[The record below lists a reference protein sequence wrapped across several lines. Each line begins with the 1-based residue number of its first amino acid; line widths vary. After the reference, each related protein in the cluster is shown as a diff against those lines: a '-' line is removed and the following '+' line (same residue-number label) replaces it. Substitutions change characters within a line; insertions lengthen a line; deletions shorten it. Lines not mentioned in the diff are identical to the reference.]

1 MNDTAEVVP
10 FPEPPQSTASSLDE
24 LFPDGQIRL
33 VEISVSNWG
42 TFGGK
47 AVHTARIDSDGTL
60 VTGHTGAGKTTF
72 IDAHQVLLLPPG
84 SAYFNIAA
92 AQADRRDRSLLT
104 YVRGKWASTEDS
116 NGRDVAKF
124 KRPKDALSGV
134 RAIYRTETGKEYTLA
149 ALFWIGS
156 EGTSVQDVRRVYVV
170 AQCNLSL
177 KDLLNQVRGGGGSP
191 KHSNLAKVY
200 DGDER
205 VRIVPE
211 KFEPYA
217 LLARNLLSMENDN
230 APALLARA
238 MGLKRIDDLTELVRT
253 LVLEEPDTRDKAQK
267 AIKEFD
273 DLKSIHSEL
282 ETARARQKGL
292 SRLPEQLESL
302 KKALDQRELLGK
314 QKMAL
319 PAWYARQR
327 IAILDD
333 MLKALQVEINELLA
347 AQECAEGGITRAVAA
362 RENAQRIFIAAG
374 GDKLQ
379 NLREREKLE
388 REKEKSAIRDRL
400 YVEDQI
406 KRSGLERNGAWTEA
420 SFGSIKRAAQAIVD
434 GSENESRALDEQY
447 ESAILALKKKE
458 AALQELVSEI
468 QALEAKPDSL
478 IDRDYQLMRAELCR
492 ELQAAADDMPFL
504 GELIGVRKDQEK
516 WQGAIERVL
525 GFQRLRLLVEPDLGA
540 RLTDL
545 LDRRHMGRRVGVEFV
560 RVDTS
565 MTVFKE
571 LSFLKKIEWK
581 QHPFREWLKRYLSDY
596 SLDCLDSTAAVRARP
611 HSMSVTGIIHRRV
624 GSFDKDDGIRI
635 DDQRLWFMG
644 FSNESK
650 KAKLA
655 ADAGKLSNE
664 CTAAKDELDRVK
676 KVRGELESRIS
687 AGKGLVTI
695 DWDDI
700 DVECRHAEALRVCRA
715 IEEFE
720 AAGVDLRKAEE
731 DLNACKNAEDDARTS
746 KSSIEITLTKRVEK
760 KTQWGARSEGE
771 AQKVARLVG
780 VDDRVYA
787 SLDGRFSTMSKEVF
801 ISEMDRGSNDKEAQ
815 STKSLSDENDEVN
828 DTVSEI
834 DRSVTSQIK
843 LYRREYPI
851 FAADLKDR
859 SGLLDGHGLITLLEE
874 WVAHYRELVDGKLPT
889 LVERFQTSLNVQAT
903 QSLTVIFQTIKNQ
916 GEEIEERIEQ
926 INRVLRETDFRP
938 GMYLVLAPIKLQQD
952 AVQNFNNQQK
962 MVMQMAVAG
971 KPEEHFA
978 AIKAIVATLEKATD
992 PNTRGSK
999 DSLSQ
1004 LDARYRMDFAARV
1017 IDRVTGEP
1025 RDYMRNTGGKSG
1037 GEKESFS
1044 GSIVAAAL
1052 AYVLTPSGGR
1062 RPIYC
1067 TVFLDEAFSNTSDL
1081 VAKRVLTV
1089 FRKLGLHLNLITP
1102 FKNVHLVRNYVKSAI
1117 IVSADPEM
1125 NSEISEATWEEI
1137 DRQLL
1142 RTSKELQVQATR
1154 LGVTFEEVTGA
1165 P

>member
-1 MNDTAEVVP
+1 MNDVTDVVP
-10 FPEPPQSTASSLDE
+10 FPEPPQSTASLDD

-33 VEISVSNWG
+33 TEISVSNWG
-42 TFGGK
+42 TFSGK
-47 AVHTARIDSDGTL
+47 VVHTARIDPDGTL

-134 RAIYRTETGKEYTLA
+134 RAMYRTDTGKEYTLA

-156 EGTSVQDVRRVYVV
+156 EGTSVQDVRRAYVV
-170 AQCNLSL
+170 AKCNLSL
-177 KDLLNQVRGGGGSP
+177 KDLLNQIRGSGGSP

-200 DGDER
+200 DGNER
-205 VRIVPE
+205 VRVVPE
-211 KFEPYA
+211 KFESYA
-217 LLARNLLSMENDN
+217 LHARNLLSMENDN

-267 AIKEFD
+267 AIREFD

-282 ETARARQKGL
+282 ETARARQKAL
-292 SRLPEQLESL
+292 YRLPDQLASL
-302 KKALDQRELLGK
+302 KKALDQREMLGK

-327 IAILDD
+327 ITILNG
-333 MLKALQVEINELLA
+333 MLEALQVEINDLLA
-347 AQECAEGGITRAVAA
+347 AQERAQGAITRAVAA
-362 RENAQRIFIAAG
+362 RENAQRIFDAAG

-388 REKEKSAIRDRL
+388 HEKEQSAIRERRS
-400 YVEDQI
+400 VEDQI
-406 KRSGLERNGAWTEA
+406 KRAGLERDGSWSESIFGA
-420 SFGSIKRAAQAIVD
+420 IKRAAQAMVD
-434 GSENESRALDEQY
+434 GSENESRTLDEQY
-447 ESAILALKKKE
+447 ESAIVALKKKE
-458 AALQELVSEI
+458 AALKELMSEI
-468 QALEAKPDSL
+468 QVLEAKPDSL
-478 IDRDYQLMRAELCR
+478 IQRDYQIMRAELCR
-492 ELQAAADDMPFL
+492 ELQATAEQMPFL
-504 GELIGVRKDQEK
+504 GELIGVRTDQEK

-525 GFQRLRLLVEPDLGA
+525 GFQRLRLLVEPELGA

-545 LDRRHMGRRVGVEFV
+545 LDGRHMGRRVGVEFV

-571 LSFLKKIEWK
+571 LSFLKKLEWK

-596 SLDCLDSTAAVRARP
+596 SLDCLDSTAAVRGRP
-611 HSMSVTGIIHRRV
+611 HSMSVTGIIHRRA

-635 DDQRLWFMG
+635 DDQRHWFMG
-644 FSNESK
+644 FNNDSK
-650 KAKLA
+650 KVKLA
-655 ADAGKLSNE
+655 ADAGRLSNE
-664 CTAAKDELDRVK
+664 CTAATDELDRVR
-676 KVRGELESRIS
+676 KVRGELESRVS

-695 DWDDI
+695 GWDAI
-700 DVECRHAEALRVCRA
+700 DVEGRHAEALKVRRA
-715 IEEFE
+715 IEEIE
-720 AAGVDLRKAEE
+720 AAGLDLRKAEE
-731 DLNACKNAEDDARTS
+731 DLHACKKAEDDARAD
-746 KSSIEITLTKRVEK
+746 KSTIEITLATRVEK
-760 KTQWGARSEGE
+760 KNQWCARSEGE
-771 AQKVARLVG
+771 TQKIARLAG
-780 VDDRVYA
+780 IDDWVYTT
-787 SLDGRFSTMSKEVF
+787 LEDRFSTMSKDIF
-801 ISEMDRGSNDKEAQ
+801 ISEMDRGSNDQEAK
-815 STKSLSDENDEVN
+815 SAKSLSDENDEVN
-828 DTVSEI
+828 DAVSEI

-859 SGLLDGHGLITLLEE
+859 SGLLDGHGLMTLLEE
-874 WVAHYRELVDGKLPT
+874 WVDHYRELVDGKLPS

-938 GMYLVLAPIKLQQD
+938 GMYLALAPIKLQQD
-952 AVQNFNNQQK
+952 AVQNFSNQQK
-962 MVMQMAVAG
+962 TVMQMAVAG

-978 AIKAIVATLEKATD
+978 AIRAIVATLEKATD

-1017 IDRVTGEP
+1017 IDRASGEP

-1062 RPIYC
+1062 RPTYC

-1102 FKNVHLVRNYVKSAI
+1102 FKNVQLVRNHVKSAI
-1117 IVSADPEM
+1117 IVSADSEM

-1142 RTSKELQVQATR
+1142 RTNKELQAQAIR
-1154 LGVTFEEVTGA
+1154 LGLTVEEVTSA
-1165 P
+1165 E

>member
-1 MNDTAEVVP
+1 MNHVTDVVP
-10 FPEPPQSTASSLDE
+10 FPELPQSTASLDD

-33 VEISVSNWG
+33 TEISVSNWG
-42 TFGGK
+42 TFSGK
-47 AVHTARIDSDGTL
+47 VVHTARIDPDGTL

-92 AQADRRDRSLLT
+92 AQTDRRDRSLLT
-104 YVRGKWASTEDS
+104 YVRGKWASAEDS

-134 RAIYRTETGKEYTLA
+134 RAMYRTDTGKKYTLA

-156 EGTSVQDVRRVYVV
+156 EGTSVQDVRRTYVV
-170 AQCNLSL
+170 AKCALSL
-177 KDLLNQVRGGGGSP
+177 KDLLNQIRGSGGSP

-200 DGDER
+200 DGNER
-205 VRIVPE
+205 VRVVPE
-211 KFEPYA
+211 KFESYA
-217 LLARNLLSMENDN
+217 LHARNLLSMENDN

-282 ETARARQKGL
+282 EAARARQKAL

-302 KKALDQRELLGK
+302 KKALNKRELLGK

-327 IAILDD
+327 IVILNG
-333 MLKALQVEINELLA
+333 MLDALQIEINELQVDLDN
-347 AQECAEGGITRAVAA
+347 AEGAITRAVAA
-362 RENAQRIFIAAG
+362 RENAQRIFDVAG

-388 REKEKSAIRDRL
+388 REKEERAIRERRQ
-400 YVEDQI
+400 VEDQI
-406 KRSGLERNGAWTEA
+406 QRAGIERDSAWTEY
-420 SFGSIKRAAQAIVD
+420 SFRAIKRAAQAMVD
-434 GSENESRALDEQY
+434 GSENESRTHDEQY
-447 ESAILALKKKE
+447 KSAIVALEEQE
-458 AALQELVSEI
+458 AALKELMSEI

-478 IDRDYQLMRAELCR
+478 IQRDYQIMRAELSR
-492 ELQAAADDMPFL
+492 ELQVTADQMPFL
-504 GELIGVRKDQEK
+504 GELIGVREDQEK

-525 GFQRLRLLVEPDLGA
+525 GFQRLRLLVEPELGA

-545 LDRRHMGRRVGVEFV
+545 LDGRHMGRRIGVEFV

-565 MTVFKE
+565 MTVFKD
-571 LSFLKKIEWK
+571 LSFLKKLEWK
-581 QHPFREWLKRYLSDY
+581 QHPFREWVKRYLSDY

-611 HSMSVTGIIHRRV
+611 HSMSVTGIIHRRA

-635 DDQRLWFMG
+635 DDQRHWFIG

-664 CTAAKDELDRVK
+664 CTAAKDELGRIR
-676 KVRGELESRIS
+676 KVRGELESRVS
-687 AGKGLVTI
+687 AGRSLVTI
-695 DWDDI
+695 DWDAI
-700 DVECRHAEALRVCRA
+700 DVEGRHAEALKVRRA
-715 IEEFE
+715 IEEIE
-720 AAGVDLRKAEE
+720 TAGVDLRKAEE
-731 DLNACKNAEDDARTS
+731 DLNACKKAETDAREG
-746 KSSIEITLTKRVEK
+746 KSTVEITLTKRVEK
-760 KTQWGARSEGE
+760 KAQWCARSEGE
-771 AQKVARLVG
+771 AQKIAQIVD
-780 VDDRVYA
+780 VDDGVYT
-787 SLDGRFSTMSKEVF
+787 SLEDRFSTMSKEGF
-801 ISEMDRGSNDKEAQ
+801 ISEMHRGSNDQEARSVQ
-815 STKSLSDENDEVN
+815 SLSDENDEVN
-828 DTVSEI
+828 ETVSDI

-859 SGLLDGHGLITLLEE
+859 SGLLDAYGLMILLEE

-916 GEEIEERIEQ
+916 SEQIEERIEQ

-938 GMYLVLAPIKLQQD
+938 GMYLALAPIKLQQD
-952 AVQNFNNQQK
+952 AVQNYNNQQK
-962 MVMQMAVAG
+962 TVMQMAVAG

-978 AIKAIVATLEKATD
+978 AIRAIVATLEKATD

-1017 IDRVTGEP
+1017 IDRATGEP

-1062 RPIYC
+1062 RPTYC

-1089 FRKLGLHLNLITP
+1089 FRNLGLHLNLITP
-1102 FKNVHLVRNYVKSAI
+1102 FKNVQLVRNHVKSAI
-1117 IVSADPEM
+1117 IVSADSEM

-1142 RTSKELQVQATR
+1142 RTNKDLQAQAIR
-1154 LGVTFEEVTGA
+1154 LGLTFEEVA
-1165 P
+1165 SAE